1 MQQLPLIGDA
11 ASAAPLVIFR
21 AGGDYCVPVAQVAAV
36 VAWPPLTPVP
46 LAPGFLLGIFD
57 WDGAIV
63 PVIDLSR
70 GQGGADRRE
79 SSVVIVRAPRAERPL
94 VGLAAAAVRSGSVVA
109 TRKEPGGPAFA
120 PEVVDVGGGQHAN
133 LLNIEAL
140 IEVFCIPSI

>member
-1 MQQLPLIGDA
+1 MQKLPLIGDA
-11 ASAAPLVIFR
+11 ASAAQYAIFH
-21 AGGDYCVPVAQVAAV
+21 AGGDYCLPVARVAAV

-46 LAPGFLLGIFD
+46 LAPDFLLGIFD
-57 WDGAIV
+57 WNGTIV

-70 GQGGADRRE
+70 GQGGADRRG
-79 SSVVIVRAPRAERPL
+79 SSVVIVRAAGVDRPL

-109 TRKEPGGPAFA
+109 TRKEPGGPDFA
-120 PEVVDVGGGQHAN
+120 PEIADLGGGQHAN